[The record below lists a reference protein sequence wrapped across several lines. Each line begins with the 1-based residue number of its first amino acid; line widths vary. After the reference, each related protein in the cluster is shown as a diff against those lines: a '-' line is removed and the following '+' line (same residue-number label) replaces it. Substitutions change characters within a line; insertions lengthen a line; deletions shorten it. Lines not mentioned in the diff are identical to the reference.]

1 MADVNGPQHLA
12 QLLNRVNR
20 RLRLDAVPPA
30 GFTELS
36 VAQVRVL
43 DVIPAGGC
51 RIVDLSGELRVS
63 SQGLGQ
69 LVKHLEREGYVE
81 LAAAPDDRRAKLI
94 RRTGAGDAVVE
105 QVSALLDGVEQA
117 WRAEV
122 GAERF
127 DVFRE
132 VLGELAAKLP

>member
-43 DVIPAGGC
+43 SAEGRMSAWVLGLLPFGVMIMMKITNPAY
-51 RIVDLSGELRVS
+51 LSVLWTDPVGVQMMWYGSGMMVAGVLWLR
-63 SQGLGQ
+63 
-69 LVKHLEREGYVE
+69 
-81 LAAAPDDRRAKLI
+81 KLI
-94 RRTGAGDAVVE
+94 HIRI
-105 QVSALLDGVEQA
+105 
-117 WRAEV
+117 
-122 GAERF
+122 
-127 DVFRE
+127 
-132 VLGELAAKLP
+132 